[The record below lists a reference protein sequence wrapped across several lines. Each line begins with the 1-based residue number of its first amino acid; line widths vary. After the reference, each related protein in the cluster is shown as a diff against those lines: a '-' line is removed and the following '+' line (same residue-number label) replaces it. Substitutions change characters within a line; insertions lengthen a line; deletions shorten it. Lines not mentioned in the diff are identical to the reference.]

1 MQQQLSTQ
9 ARAQWRTAKLIAL
22 TLCLV
27 PAAHANSSWV
37 NTQTHG
43 FKLKNQL
50 MSSEMQSGAP
60 ISIVVSL
67 KLRNKAQLD
76 RTIADMH
83 QGQRPAIS
91 ADEFMRSYAPTDAQV
106 QSVVRHLSQSGFTH
120 IQIASNRLLIGA
132 EGNAAGVKTAFHTTL
147 IQFNDGQR
155 LVHAN
160 KSNAQVPAALGATVL
175 SVLGLQNVKTAH
187 IMARRAVAGAK
198 LVPSGILAHD
208 PFYFSTIYDGL
219 STKPASM
226 ATVGIIAQGD
236 LSQTLIDLQQFQKSH
251 KLTVPVS
258 TVLTGPANDDNSGMV
273 EWNMDSQTSIGAAGG
288 SMKQLIFYV
297 APTLENTDLTTAYNQ
312 VVIDHK
318 ASVINVSL
326 GECEVDSSN
335 DGTNA
340 AEDQIFES
348 AVAQGQTFSV
358 SSGDSGSDE
367 CGDGGTNQS
376 YPAVSPYVMAI
387 GGTTL
392 STDNMGKYVTETV
405 WNGGGGGLS
414 STESAP
420 QWQTQSGV
428 LKGSTKRGVPDVAFD
443 GDPASGASVII
454 NGSPQLW
461 GGTSLSAPIFTGIWA
476 RMQSIYGNQAG
487 FAGAWIYKAGVK
499 NPKVFHDIT
508 VGNNGAFS
516 ATPGWDYATGW
527 GSIDIG
533 AFNNVMNGGPG
544 ALK

>member
-1 MQQQLSTQ
+1 MQQQLSTH

-22 TLCLV
+22 TLCLA
-27 PAAHANSSWV
+27 PAAQANSSWV

-50 MSSEMQSGAP
+50 MSSEMPSGAP

-91 ADEFMRSYAPTDAQV
+91 ADEFMRSYAPTDAQA
-106 QSVVRHLSQSGFTH
+106 QAVVRHLSQSGFTH
-120 IQIASNRLLIGA
+120 IQIAGNRLLISA
-132 EGNAAGVKTAFHTTL
+132 EGNAAGAKTAFHTTL

-160 KSNAQVPAALGATVL
+160 NSNAQVPVALGATVL
-175 SVLGLQNVKTAH
+175 SVLGLQNAKTAH
-187 IMARRAVAGAK
+187 IMARPAVAGTK
-198 LVPSGILAHD
+198 LVPSGIVAHD

-219 STKPASM
+219 GTKPASM

-251 KLTVPVS
+251 KLAVPVS

-312 VVIDHK
+312 VVVDHK

-367 CGDGGTNQS
+367 CGDGGTHQS

-392 STDNMGKYVTETV
+392 NTDNMGEYITETV
-405 WNGGGGGLS
+405 WNGGGGGPS

-428 LKGSTKRGVPDVAFD
+428 LKGSTQRGVPDVAFD

-476 RMQSIYGNQAG
+476 RMQSIYDNQAG
-487 FAGAWIYKAGVK
+487 FAGAWIYKQGAK
-499 NPKVFHDIT
+499 TPKVFHDIT

-516 ATPGWDYATGW
+516 AAPGWDYATGW

-533 AFNNVMNGGPG
+533 AFNKVMNGGPG